1 MRVLPSLL
9 CRLALCCLSVLCAGC
24 GAAVDAPLRLGTN
37 IWLGF
42 EPFYVARKQNL
53 LPPSVRLVE
62 YASGAEVLSAFRNR
76 SIDLAAV
83 TLDEAISLAEHDPS
97 LRVGLVLDYSN
108 GADALVARPDIRQL
122 ADLKGRSVGV
132 ESFGVGAYLLGRAL
146 QRVGLSPRDVRMVPL
161 PLDTHEAAFSRG
173 QVDAVVTFYPVLA
186 RLREQGGQVL
196 FDSRAMPGEIVDVLV
211 FREDTA
217 RRHAPALV
225 ALGQAWFTA
234 VKQIHLR
241 DPVAMAAM
249 VQRQKISPAALEQAL
264 ALLRLQDLKQNQL
277 ALGRANL
284 ALGPVMGNLGLSMRE
299 LGLVSRPLQPMNH
312 LESCIVEGLAG

>member
-1 MRVLPSLL
+1 MCALPSLL
-9 CRLALCCLSVLCAGC
+9 CRLALCCLIVLCAGC

-62 YASGAEVLSAFRNR
+62 YASGAEVLGAFRNR

-249 VQRQKISPAALEQAL
+249 VQRQKISPAALEQAM

>member
-9 CRLALCCLSVLCAGC
+9 CRLALCCLIVLCAGC

-234 VKQIHLR
+234 VKQIHRR